1 MTGRDRL
8 VMMAVAVLAI
18 VGAAWIMV
26 VSPERKKAKQAAAA
40 VAAAQSK
47 LSSAHAQLNTARAA
61 QAKYASSYAAIVHVG
76 KAVPTT
82 QEVPTL
88 IYELAHAS
96 QQKDVQF
103 TSIATSTSGSH
114 AGAAGAAA
122 KSAGSASKSSG
133 SSSTAA
139 SGVQAL
145 PFTFVFNGGYP
156 GLERLLGRLTAFATR
171 GPGGTLLVNG
181 RLLTIQGV
189 ALAPSAT
196 LQNSSGQ
203 LSATVTATAY
213 TLPPGQPQSGEAGAG
228 STPASSSGGTGGPSS
243 PTAPAVVGAKP

>member
-1 MTGRDRL
+1 
-8 VMMAVAVLAI
+8 MMAVAVLAI

-40 VAAAQSK
+40 VAEAQSK
-47 LSSAHAQLNTARAA
+47 LNSAHAQLGTARAA
-61 QAKYASSYAAIVHVG
+61 QAQYASSYAAIVHVG

-96 QQKDVQF
+96 QQRDVQF
-103 TSIATSTSGSH
+103 ASIATSTTGSH
-114 AGAAGAAA
+114 AGAAGAAGAAA
-122 KSAGSASKSSG
+122 KSSGSAGKSSG

-139 SGVQAL
+139 TGVTPL
-145 PFTFVFNGGYP
+145 PFTFVFNGGYS

-171 GPGGTLLVNG
+171 GPGNTLLVNG

-189 ALAPSAT
+189 ALASAAA
-196 LQNSSGQ
+196 LQSHSQ
-203 LSATVTATAY
+203 ELSATVTATAY
-213 TLPPGQPQSGEAGAG
+213 TLPPGQPQSGAAGAG
-228 STPASSSGGTGGPSS
+228 STPASSSGGTGGPST